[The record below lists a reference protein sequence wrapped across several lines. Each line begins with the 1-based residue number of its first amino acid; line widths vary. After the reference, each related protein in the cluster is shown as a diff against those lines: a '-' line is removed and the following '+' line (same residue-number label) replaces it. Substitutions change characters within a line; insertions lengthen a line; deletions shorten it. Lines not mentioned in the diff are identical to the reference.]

1 MTFISTLA
9 QTQNQIARLKDLQF
23 QLGNL
28 QTQISTG
35 KKTQTLSGLGSDVT
49 ASIKSR
55 ANFNRL
61 DSYIQN
67 IDMSTTRIKLQ
78 LQGIAGVQDQTKI
91 IIGALQGQIQAGD
104 IDVSTVKRLADSA
117 YQYVVS
123 TLNLKDGNAYVYAG
137 SDTSVQPITDAGSL
151 DSYFS
156 NLNAQWSAGTL
167 PINPPNTTIAEE
179 YNSRMA
185 NIPQVTQGFS
195 GSLGAAKA
203 VYVKADDQVNIN
215 TTVLANDPAL
225 QDIVRALA
233 ALKNIGD
240 LNTAP
245 GATPAEQKDNFYAVF
260 NKITTTLQA
269 ATTKLDNQGS
279 NLAYAQAQLTTI
291 RDDHVQ
297 EQATLQDTIDNVE
310 NVDLNEA
317 AVKVQALGTQLQASY
332 QVTALIN
339 KLSLSNFI

>member
-1 MTFISTLA
+1 MTFVSTLA
-9 QTQNQIARLKDLQF
+9 QTQSQISRLKDIQF

-28 QTQISTG
+28 QTQIATG
-35 KKTQTLSGLGSDVT
+35 KKTQTLAGIGSDVI
-49 ASIKSR
+49 ASVKSR

-67 IDMSTTRIKLQ
+67 IDMSSTRIKLQ
-78 LQGIAGVQDQTKI
+78 LQGISGIQSQTKI
-91 IIGALQGQIQAGD
+91 VIGVLQGQIQAGD

-123 TLNLKDGNAYVYAG
+123 TLNLKDGNAYVYSG

-156 NLNAQWSAGTL
+156 NLNAQWQAGTL
-167 PINPPNTTIAEE
+167 PITPPNTTIAEE
-179 YNSRMA
+179 YNSRLA
-185 NIPQVTQGFS
+185 NIPQVTQGYS
-195 GSLGAAKA
+195 GSLGSAKN

-225 QDIVRALA
+225 QDIVRCLA
-233 ALKNIGD
+233 AMKNIGD
-240 LNTAP
+240 LNSAP
-245 GATPAEQKDNFYAVF
+245 GATPQEQKDNFYAVF

-269 ATTKLDNQGS
+269 ATTKLDTQGS
-279 NLAYAQAQLTTI
+279 DLAYAQAQLTTI
-291 RDDHVQ
+291 RNDHVQ